1 MVKSLPSDKA
11 LGPDGFTGRFYKT
24 CWPVIKSVV
33 LAALNSLFLAYGQ
46 GFSSLNDALISLLPK
61 KDEAVDVQDFRP
73 ISLIHSFGKLF
84 SKILASRLSPLLDGL
99 VEANQ
104 SAFVKGRSLHD
115 NFCYVQLAAR
125 ALHAR
130 RTLRLLLKVDIAK
143 AFDMVSWPFLLE
155 VLAHLGFSQCWR
167 DWISLILSASSSRVM
182 LNGVPGPR

>member
-61 KDEAVDVQDFRP
+61 KDEAVDVRDFHP

-84 SKILASRLSPLLDGL
+84 SKIMASRLSPLLDGL

-104 SAFVKGRSLHD
+104 SVFVADL
-115 NFCYVQLAAR
+115 FMTTFA
-125 ALHAR
+125 
-130 RTLRLLLKVDIAK
+130 
-143 AFDMVSWPFLLE
+143 M
-155 VLAHLGFSQCWR
+155 
-167 DWISLILSASSSRVM
+167 SSSRQGLSM
-182 LNGVPGPR
+182 PDALPAFFSRWTLRRL